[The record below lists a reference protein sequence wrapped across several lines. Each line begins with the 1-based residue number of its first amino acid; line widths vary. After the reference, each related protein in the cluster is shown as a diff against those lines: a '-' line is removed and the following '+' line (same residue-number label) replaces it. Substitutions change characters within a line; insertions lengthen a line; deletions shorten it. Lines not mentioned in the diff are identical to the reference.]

1 MTALLLILT
10 MFLTTCHLWSP
21 ELPESGD
28 KCDVEMRLRPELG
41 AGCIT
46 MDLGG
51 LTHVWTRPDIQTAP
65 RGTHTEHKE
74 TLMT

>member
-10 MFLTTCHLWSP
+10 QCLLTTSP
-21 ELPESGD
+21 YFSPDLSLVINVRGNETWAQ
-28 KCDVEMRLRPELG
+28 

-46 MDLGG
+46 IDLGG
-51 LTHVWTRPDIQTAP
+51 HTRVWTWLDIQTAP